1 MSQILK
7 GVKEGSL
14 SARRPESALISAKN
28 AEIRQIEPF
37 AVRFAI
43 QNLDAITPRRN

>member
-1 MSQILK
+1 MLRSP
-7 GVKEGSL
+7 
-14 SARRPESALISAKN
+14 RPESALISAEN

-43 QNLDAITPRRN
+43 QNPDAITPRRN

>member
-7 GVKEGSL
+7 GVNEGSL
-14 SARRPESALISAKN
+14 SSRRPESALISAKN

-37 AVRFAI
+37 AVRFATT
-43 QNLDAITPRRN
+43 A